1 MTRRH
6 ILVFGGAFN
15 PPTLAHEAIIRE
27 CLALPQF
34 DEVWL
39 MPSGDRLD
47 KQISGSDHDRLHM
60 LRLVHEHAFRHHPRL
75 RVSDFEL
82 RRPRPTQTFE
92 TVAALQQRHPE
103 ANFSFVFGRDS
114 YLDMPRWPD
123 GQRLQR
129 ELPIIMVTSGE
140 GPQVAAS
147 NVWVLAL
154 PAAFDTISSTKAR
167 DLVARGRTAHQHLS
181 RPVYGYVTTYE
192 LYR

>member
-47 KQISGSDHDRLHM
+47 KQISSSDHDRRHM
-60 LRLVHEHAFRHHPRL
+60 IRLVHQHAIAQHPRL

-82 RRPRPTQTFE
+82 RRSPPTQTYE
-92 TVAALQQRHPE
+92 TVYALQQRHP
-103 ANFSFVFGRDS
+103 D
-114 YLDMPRWPD
+114 
-123 GQRLQR
+123 
-129 ELPIIMVTSGE
+129 VT
-140 GPQVAAS
+140 
-147 NVWVLAL
+147 
-154 PAAFDTISSTKAR
+154 
-167 DLVARGRTAHQHLS
+167 
-181 RPVYGYVTTYE
+181 
-192 LYR
+192 